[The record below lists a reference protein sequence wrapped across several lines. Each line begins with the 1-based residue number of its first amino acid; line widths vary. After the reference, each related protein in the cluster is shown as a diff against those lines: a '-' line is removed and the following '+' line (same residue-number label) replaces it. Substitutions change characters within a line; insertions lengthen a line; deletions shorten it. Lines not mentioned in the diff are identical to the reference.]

1 MGREDGLSADHV
13 VQVEGVLFLV
23 TDGKGTIKECHVFED
38 MDRPLFSQKGG
49 VTLFYHQDLL
59 DNVSVVTNAK
69 GAIVEKRA
77 YSPFGVILSGR
88 SGPLDPAYGARPIDP
103 VPQLYNMRLRYYDPK
118 IGLFTTQDPLFNN
131 SPYMFAQNNPLKL
144 KDPFGLRA
152 CEREADELSRIL
164 WNRTYVSRN
173 LRRTEEDIRVNS
185 ARLKEVEKLEE
196 LKGGW
201 TDFVSG
207 LFPIQP
213 RGDSVSFYQGRAR
226 MYQAL
231 FVVGIPMAGYG
242 LALYFPPA
250 SAAAAA
256 VTKKMVL
263 GVGIG
268 AAGSREILSS
278 EFGEMSPSAMVSKL
292 REAEA
297 GLKLKID
304 RLNPGDG
311 LRSSLNWLE
320 ETRDR
325 QRRELADLEN
335 EEPNARMKYSN
346 CHDDNI
352 RCGVRDIATYRSEFP

>member
-1 MGREDGLSADHV
+1 
-13 VQVEGVLFLV
+13 
-23 TDGKGTIKECHVFED
+23 
-38 MDRPLFSQKGG
+38 
-49 VTLFYHQDLL
+49 
-59 DNVSVVTNAK
+59 
-69 GAIVEKRA
+69 
-77 YSPFGVILSGR
+77 
-88 SGPLDPAYGARPIDP
+88 

-131 SPYMFAQNNPLKL
+131 SPYTFAQNNPLKF
-144 KDPFGLRA
+144 KDPFGLLA
-152 CEREADELSRIL
+152 CEREAAELSRIN
-164 WNRTYVSRN
+164 WNHTYVSRN
-173 LRRTEEDIRVNS
+173 LARTEEMIREIS
-185 ARLKEVEKLEE
+185 ARLKEIEKLEE

-201 TDFVSG
+201 MDFVSG
-207 LFPIQP
+207 LVPIYP
-213 RGDSVSFYQGRAR
+213 PGKDSVSFYQGRAR
-226 MYQAL
+226 MYQGL
-231 FVVGIPMAGYG
+231 FNVGIPVVSAFLAAG
-242 LALYFPPA
+242 FPAA
-250 SAAAAA
+250 SAIGRA
-256 VTKKMVL
+256 
-263 GVGIG
+263 GVGIAASG
-268 AAGSREILSS
+268 AKDIASS
-278 EFGEMSPSAMVSKL
+278 DFGVMSPSAMVSKL